1 MVMEARLNVNSIK
14 NFFHLTHRQIDE
26 YLKWT
31 ATAITLTGAV
41 LTSLAVDPINVYLL
55 NLGSFIFLIW
65 AVRIRDG
72 AMIAVNAG
80 LLAIYGMGTI
90 RAFLTIGG

>member
-1 MVMEARLNVNSIK
+1 MNSIGK
-14 NFFHLTHRQIDE
+14 FFHLTQREIDE

-31 ATAITLTGAV
+31 ATVITLCGAV
-41 LTSLAVDPINVYLL
+41 LTSLAVDPLNVYLL
-55 NLGSFIFLIW
+55 NTGSLIFLFW

-80 LLAIYGMGTI
+80 LLAIYGMGTA
-90 RAFLTIGG
+90 RAVLTSFGVL

>member
-1 MVMEARLNVNSIK
+1 MNSIGK
-14 NFFHLTHRQIDE
+14 FFHLTQREIDE

-31 ATAITLTGAV
+31 ATVITLCGAV
-41 LTSLAVDPINVYLL
+41 LTSLAVDPLNVYLL
-55 NLGSFIFLIW
+55 NTGSLIFLLW

-80 LLAIYGMGTI
+80 LLAIYGMGTA
-90 RAFLTIGG
+90 RAVLTSMGVL

>member
-1 MVMEARLNVNSIK
+1 MNSIGK
-14 NFFHLTHRQIDE
+14 FFHLTHRQIDE

-31 ATAITLTGAV
+31 ATVITLCGAV
-41 LTSLAVDPINVYLL
+41 LTSLAVDPLNVYLL
-55 NLGSFIFLIW
+55 NTGSLIFLFW

-80 LLAIYGMGTI
+80 LLAIYGMGTA
-90 RAFLTIGG
+90 RAVLTSFGVL

>member
-1 MVMEARLNVNSIK
+1 MNSIAK
-14 NFFHLTHRQIDE
+14 FFHITQRQIDE

-31 ATAITLTGAV
+31 ATVITLAGAM
-41 LTSLAVDPINVYLL
+41 LTSLAVDPLNVYLL
-55 NLGSFIFLIW
+55 NTGSLIFLLW

-80 LLAIYGMGTI
+80 LLAIYGLGTARAVLTNMG
-90 RAFLTIGG
+90 LM